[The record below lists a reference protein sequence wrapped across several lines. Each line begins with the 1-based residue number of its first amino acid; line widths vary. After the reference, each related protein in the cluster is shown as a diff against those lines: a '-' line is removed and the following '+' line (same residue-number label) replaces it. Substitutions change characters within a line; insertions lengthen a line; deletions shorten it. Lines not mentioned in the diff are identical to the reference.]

1 MKEQKQTLED
11 FLTKRI
17 EENIKLF
24 TEKELELINDNNLL
38 IRKIYILSLEF
49 QILILKGNNLL
60 YI

>member
-38 IRKIYILSLEF
+38 IRKIYILGAKNMFEAY
-49 QILILKGNNLL
+49 K
-60 YI
+60 

>member
-1 MKEQKQTLED
+1 MKVRFLFMKEQKQTLED

-38 IRKIYILSLEF
+38 IRKIYILGAKNMFEAY
-49 QILILKGNNLL
+49 K
-60 YI
+60 